1 MRRGSLKG
9 YQGKITR
16 VVKIRDTKKEFFIS
30 GHEDIT
36 FEEALEE
43 SWPFDDRNVK
53 DKWRVVSSSG
63 EDLTK
68 RKLGSH
74 SDIVILEFI

>member
-16 VVKIRDTKKEFFIS
+16 VVKILDTKKEFFIS
-30 GHEDIT
+30 GHEDGT
-36 FEEALEE
+36 FEETIRE
-43 SWPFDDRNVK
+43 SWPFEDRDVK

-68 RKLGSH
+68 SKLGSH